1 MDQSKHCPCP
11 GTGCNWPEGECLEH
25 CTPIRFV
32 EPPPKPEVR
41 ETLVPRVI
49 YNRFMETK

>member
-11 GTGCNWPEGECLEH
+11 GSGCNWPEGECLEH
-25 CTPIRFV
+25 CTPIKMV

-41 ETLVPRVI
+41 ETPGWGVI